1 LSDHEDDD
9 LEDPGEGL
17 VDNKDPDVAEAR
29 AIKAAQRK
37 IRKEKKQAKP
47 PAQRHREATV
57 EKKKANSD
65 APNADLWPFQPRSSF
80 ERMMFSHAVWP
91 LVHRK
96 LHDGESY
103 RTIAEYLVD
112 NVRDFVDFKTTT
124 LLKYLHAIGKDIPTL
139 VGKRIM
145 STQIHILKDSDEI
158 PEVDAR
164 TLFNFCAAIQ
174 TERVMLGFEYES
186 KAGRLLQQT
195 HQEIRLLGDIADG
208 IAGLEKTGAN
218 SKLALPV
225 DPAHNEQAL
234 QDTFREKFG
243 ALVGG
248 VIGRP
253 DARRRVL
260 NAFQLIASRE
270 TGALKDIVEE
280 NDKTQGVAECSSG
293 MPVESSNSSVS
304 PNESTDS
311 PEHLASNG
319 G

>member
-1 LSDHEDDD
+1 MPDD
-9 LEDPGEGL
+9 EC
-17 VDNKDPDVAEAR
+17 K
-29 AIKAAQRK
+29 AIKKAQRK
-37 IRKEKKQAKP
+37 VRKEKKAAVQKEDQWKQAT
-47 PAQRHREATV
+47 R
-57 EKKKANSD
+57 EKKEANTER
-65 APNADLWPFQPRSSF
+65 PNSDLWPFQPRSSF

-103 RTIAEYLVD
+103 RAISEYLVD
-112 NVRDFVDFKTTT
+112 NVRDFVEFKTTT
-124 LLKYLHAIGKDIPTL
+124 LLKYLHAIGRDMPSL
-139 VGKRIM
+139 VGKRIFA
-145 STQIHILKDSDEI
+145 TQIQILKEGDEI
-158 PEVDAR
+158 PEVDAK

-174 TERVMLGFEYES
+174 TERVMLGYEYEA

-218 SKLALPV
+218 SKLSLPA
-225 DPAHNEQAL
+225 DPGQNDQAL
-234 QDTFREKFG
+234 QDTFKEKFG

-248 VIGRP
+248 VISRP

-280 NDKTQGVAECSSG
+280 NDKHHGVVECSS
-293 MPVESSNSSVS
+293 ETSREELNSSEAPS
-304 PNESTDS
+304 KSSDH
-311 PEHLASNG
+311 PETQTSQIA
-319 G
+319 